1 MDVMAVVGIITGLA
15 ALLIGMTFKG
25 VPLSALNN
33 PAAFFIILVGT
44 AGAVIIATPGSEV
57 KKTGKLF
64 KILFGRQKFLPPD
77 EVISMLVT
85 MAEMVRKE
93 GMLILEKKLEEIPD
107 PFMRLGFTMALEG
120 SDIQKLSDNL
130 HAEIDAMKI
139 RHAAGAQIF
148 TQAGMYAPTLG
159 VLGAV
164 LGLIAALS
172 NMGDTEALGHAISA
186 AFIATLLGI
195 FTGYV
200 LWHPF
205 ANRLKQKSKQEVF
218 IKELILDGIIGI
230 AEGENPT
237 MLRERLM
244 VSLSVTERERIK
256 AAKAAERGN
265 QEGK

>member
-1 MDVMAVVGIITGLA
+1 MDVMGVVGIITGFA
-15 ALLIGMTFKG
+15 ALLIGMFFKG
-25 VPLSALNN
+25 VPYSALNN

-44 AGAVIIATPGSEV
+44 AGAVIIATPGNEI
-57 KKTGKLF
+57 KRTGKLF
-64 KILFGRQKFLPPD
+64 KVLFGRQKLISAE
-77 EVISMLVT
+77 EVISILVT
-85 MAEMVRKE
+85 VSEMVRKE
-93 GMLILEKKLEEIPD
+93 GILILEQKLEEYPD
-107 PFMRLGFTMALEG
+107 PFMKMGFSMALGG
-120 SDIQKLSDNL
+120 SDMQKLSDNL
-130 HAEIDAMKI
+130 NAEIDAMKI
-139 RHAAGAQIF
+139 RHAANAQIF

-218 IKELILDGIIGI
+218 VKELILDGILGI
-230 AEGENPT
+230 AEGENPA

-244 VSLSVTERERIK
+244 VSLPVSAREK
-256 AAKAAERGN
+256 MEAAKAERGR
-265 QEGK
+265 

>member
-1 MDVMAVVGIITGLA
+1 MDVMGIAGIITGLA
-15 ALLIGMTFKG
+15 ALLIGMFFKG
-25 VPLSALNN
+25 VPYSALNN

-44 AGAVIIATPGSEV
+44 AGAVITATPGGEI
-57 KKTGKLF
+57 KRTGRL
-64 KILFGRQKFLPPD
+64 IGVLFGRQKFLSAG
-77 EVISMLVT
+77 EAIGILVT
-85 MAEMVRKE
+85 VAEMVRKE
-93 GMLILEKKLEEIPD
+93 GILILEQKIEEFSD
-107 PFMRLGFTMALEG
+107 PFMKLGFSMALEG
-120 SDIQKLSDNL
+120 SDMQKLSDNL
-130 HAEIDAMKI
+130 HAEIDAMKA

-200 LWHPF
+200 MWHPF

-218 IKELILDGIIGI
+218 IKELILDGVLGI

-237 MLRERLM
+237 MLRGRLM
-244 VSLSVTERERIK
+244 VSLPVSEREK
-256 AAKAAERGN
+256 MEASEAERRPG
-265 QEGK
+265 GR

>member
-1 MDVMAVVGIITGLA
+1 MDVMGVVGIITGFA
-15 ALLIGMTFKG
+15 ALLIGMYFKG

-44 AGAVIIATPGSEV
+44 AGAVIIATPGSEI
-57 KKTGKLF
+57 KKTGRLVKV
-64 KILFGRQKFLPPD
+64 LFGRQKFLSAG
-77 EVISMLVT
+77 EAIGILVT

-93 GMLILEKKLEEIPD
+93 GILILEQKLEEIPD
-107 PFMRLGFTMALEG
+107 PFMKLGFSMTLEG
-120 SDIQKLSDNL
+120 SDIQKLSENL
-130 HAEIDAMKI
+130 HAEIDAMKL

-172 NMGDTEALGHAISA
+172 HMGDTEALGHAISA

-205 ANRLKQKSKQEVF
+205 ANRLKQKSKQEAF
-218 IKELILDGIIGI
+218 IKELILDGVLGI
-230 AEGENPT
+230 SSGENPT

-244 VSLSVTERERIK
+244 VSLPVPERERME
-256 AAKAAERGN
+256 AAKAELKP
-265 QEGK
+265 EGK

>member
-1 MDVMAVVGIITGLA
+1 MDVMGVVGIITGFA
-15 ALLIGMTFKG
+15 ALLIGMYFKG
-25 VPLSALNN
+25 VPYAALNN

-44 AGAVIIATPGSEV
+44 AGAVIIATPGGEI
-57 KKTGKLF
+57 KRTGKLI
-64 KILFGRQKFLPPD
+64 KVLFGQQRSLSATEAID
-77 EVISMLVT
+77 TLVT
-85 MAEMVRKE
+85 VAEMVRKE
-93 GMLILEKKLEEIPD
+93 GILVMEKKLEEIPD
-107 PFMRLGFTMALEG
+107 PFMKLSFSIALSE
-120 SDIQKLSDNL
+120 SNVQKLGDNL
-130 HAEIDAMKI
+130 YAAIDAMKA

-172 NMGDTEALGHAISA
+172 HMGDTDALGHAISA

-218 IKELILDGIIGI
+218 VKELICDGVLGI
-230 AEGENPT
+230 VEGENPAK
-237 MLRERLM
+237 LRERLM
-244 VSLSVTERERIK
+244 VSLPPLERERME
-256 AAKAAERGN
+256 AAEVERKSGS
-265 QEGK
+265 K

>member
-1 MDVMAVVGIITGLA
+1 MDVMGIVGIITGFA
-15 ALLIGMTFKG
+15 ALLIGMFFKG
-25 VPLSALNN
+25 VPYSALNN

-44 AGAVIIATPGSEV
+44 AGAVIIATPGNEI
-57 KKTGKLF
+57 KRIGKLV
-64 KILFGRQKFLPPD
+64 KVLFGRQRSLSA
-77 EVISMLVT
+77 EEAISILVT
-85 MAEMVRKE
+85 MAEMVRNE
-93 GMLILEKKLEEIPD
+93 GLLVLEQKVGEIPD
-107 PFMRLGFTMALEG
+107 PFMKLGFSMALDG
-120 SDIQKLSDNL
+120 SDMQKLNDNL
-130 HAEIDAMKI
+130 HAEIDAMKV

-218 IKELILDGIIGI
+218 IKELIIEGVLGI
-230 AEGENPT
+230 AEGENPR
-237 MLRERLM
+237 MLKERLI
-244 VSLSVTERERIK
+244 VCLPAPEREMMETSE
-256 AAKAAERGN
+256 AEHKPGS
-265 QEGK
+265 K